1 MGSFARTVRT
11 GHGGMRVVGN
21 AKPTMETYIEMS
33 PLVFEENL
41 ARADALVGD
50 LVERCGRVGLRAVHF
65 VASGSSHNSCVA
77 ARSFAE
83 RVLGVRVDVFTPSRY
98 LDELERLDVTV
109 PDAFVTCIKISDTEA
124 RGIRRP

>member
-1 MGSFARTVRT
+1 
-11 GHGGMRVVGN
+11 MRVMDN

-41 ARADALVGD
+41 TRADALVGD
-50 LVERCGRVGLRAVHF
+50 LVERCGRVGLRAVRF
-65 VASGSSHNSCVA
+65 VASGSSYNSCVA

-83 RVLGVRVDVFTPSRY
+83 RVLGVWVDVFTPSCY
-98 LDELERLDVTV
+98 LDKFERLYVTV
-109 PDAFVTCIKISDTEA
+109 PDAFVTRVKISETEA